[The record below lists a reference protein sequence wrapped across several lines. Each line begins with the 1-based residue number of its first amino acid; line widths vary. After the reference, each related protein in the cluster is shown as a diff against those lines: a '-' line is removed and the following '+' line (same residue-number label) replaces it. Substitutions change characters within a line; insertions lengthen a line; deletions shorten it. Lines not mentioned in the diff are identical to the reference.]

1 VRIYAHRG
9 ASGDF
14 PEGSK
19 AAYMAAI
26 KQGADGF
33 ECDVRLTKDKQI
45 ICYHDKDTK
54 RLANL
59 DLEIAKST
67 YSELKKSINPFR
79 LDELLELAILKK
91 KDLVIEFKH
100 PVPTRGAVEKQV
112 HKLLASKEDAIA
124 KSGIEI
130 FLISFSFLAT
140 LRNKRSLHESGYLMK
155 HKFLARFNPTQFT
168 LANIEIIKSDHSFVI
183 NEKKKG
189 KQVIAWTVNELS
201 DLKLCQDL
209 GLFAVITDYPARA
222 RKHLGYS

>member
-1 VRIYAHRG
+1 MRIYAHRG

-19 AAYMAAI
+19 DAYMAAI
-26 KQGADGF
+26 EQGADGF

-45 ICYHDKDTK
+45 ICYHDKDAK

-67 YSELKKSINPFR
+67 YSELKKSINPFK
-79 LDELLELAILKK
+79 LDELLELAILNK

-100 PVPTRGAVEKQV
+100 PVPTSGEVEKQV
-112 HKLLASKEDAIA
+112 HKLLASKRDAIA

-130 FLISFSFLAT
+130 FLISFSYLAT
-140 LRNKRSLHESGYLMK
+140 LRNKRSPHKSGYLIK
-155 HKFLARFNPTQFT
+155 HKFLASFNPTQFT
-168 LANIEIIKSDHSFVI
+168 LAHIEIIKSDHSFVI

>member
-1 VRIYAHRG
+1 MRIYAHRG

-19 AAYMAAI
+19 AAYMGAI
-26 KQGADGF
+26 EQGADGF

-45 ICYHDKDTK
+45 ICYHDKDAK

-79 LDELLELAILKK
+79 LDELLDLAISNR

-112 HKLLASKEDAIA
+112 HKLLASKRDEIA
-124 KSGIEI
+124 KSEIEI
-130 FLISFSFLAT
+130 LLISFSYLAT
-140 LRNKRSLHESGYLMK
+140 LRNKRSPHKSGYLMK

-168 LANIEIIKSDHSFVI
+168 LAHIEIIKSDHSFVI

-201 DLKLCQDL
+201 DIKLCQDL
-209 GLFAVITDYPARA
+209 ALYAVITDYPARA

>member
-1 VRIYAHRG
+1 MRIYAHRG

-19 AAYMAAI
+19 AAYLGAI
-26 KQGADGF
+26 EQGADGF

-54 RLANL
+54 RLSNL

-67 YSELKKSINPFR
+67 YNQLKESINPFR
-79 LDELLELAILKK
+79 LDELLDLAILNK

-100 PVPTRGAVEKQV
+100 PVPTRGEIEKQV
-112 HKLLASKEDAIA
+112 HKLLASKGDEIT

-130 FLISFSFLAT
+130 ILISFSYLAT
-140 LRNKRSLHESGYLMK
+140 LRNRKSAHSSGFLINRSA
-155 HKFLARFNPTQFT
+155 LARFNPTKFT
-168 LANIEIIKSDHSFVI
+168 VANIEIIKSDHSFVI
-183 NEKKKG
+183 NEKRKG
-189 KQVIAWTVNELS
+189 KQVITWTVNELS
-201 DLKLCQDL
+201 DLKLCQEL

-222 RKHLGYS
+222 LKK

>member
-1 VRIYAHRG
+1 MRIYAHRG

-19 AAYMAAI
+19 AAYLAAI
-26 KQGADGF
+26 EQGADGF

-45 ICYHDKDTK
+45 ICYHDSDAK

-67 YSELKKSINPFR
+67 YNQLKESISPYR
-79 LDELLELAILKK
+79 LDELLDLAILKK

-100 PVPTRGAVEKQV
+100 PVPTRGEIEKQV
-112 HKLLASKEDAIA
+112 HKLLASKRDAIA
-124 KSGIEI
+124 KSGIEV

-140 LRNKRSLHESGYLMK
+140 LRNKRSPHKSGYLMK

-168 LANIEIIKSDHSFVI
+168 VANIEIIKSDHSFVI

-209 GLFAVITDYPARA
+209 EAYAVITDYPARA

>member
-1 VRIYAHRG
+1 MRIYAHRG

-14 PEGSK
+14 LEGSK
-19 AAYMAAI
+19 AAYLGAI
-26 KQGADGF
+26 EQGADGF

-45 ICYHDKDTK
+45 ICYHDKDAK

-67 YSELKKSINPFR
+67 YNQLKESINPFR
-79 LDELLELAILKK
+79 LDELLDLAILNK

-100 PVPTRGAVEKQV
+100 PVPTRGEIEKQV
-112 HKLLASKEDAIA
+112 HNLLASKRDEIT

-130 FLISFSFLAT
+130 LLISFSFFSS
-140 LRNKRSLHESGYLMK
+140 LRNKKSAYSSGYLINRK
-155 HKFLARFNPTQFT
+155 VLARFNPTQFT
-168 LANIEIIKSDHSFVI
+168 LAHIEIIKSDPSFVKI
-183 NEKKKG
+183 EKSKG

-201 DLKLCQDL
+201 DLNLCQEL

-222 RKHLGYS
+222 GKHLGYP

>member
-1 VRIYAHRG
+1 MRIYAHRG

-19 AAYMAAI
+19 AAYLAAI
-26 KQGADGF
+26 EQGADGF

-59 DLEIAKST
+59 DIEIAKST
-67 YSELKKSINPFR
+67 YSELKESVSPFR
-79 LDELLELAILKK
+79 LDELLDLAILNK

-100 PVPTRGAVEKQV
+100 PVPTRGEVEKQV
-112 HKLLASKEDAIA
+112 HKLLASKKDEIA
-124 KSGIEI
+124 KSKIEI
-130 FLISFSFLAT
+130 FLISFSYLAT
-140 LRNKRSLHESGYLMK
+140 LRNKKSSYKSGYLMK

-168 LANIEIIKSDHSFVI
+168 VANIEIIKSDHSFVI

-209 GLFAVITDYPARA
+209 ALYAVITDYPARA

>member
-26 KQGADGF
+26 EQGADGF

-79 LDELLELAILKK
+79 LDELLDLAISSK

-100 PVPTRGAVEKQV
+100 PVPTRGEVEKQV
-112 HKLLASKEDAIA
+112 HKLLASKRDAIA

-140 LRNKRSLHESGYLMK
+140 LRNKRSLHKSGYLMK

-168 LANIEIIKSDHSFVI
+168 LAHIEIIKSDHLFVI

-222 RKHLGYS
+222 RRHLGYS

>member
-1 VRIYAHRG
+1 MRIYAHRG

-19 AAYMAAI
+19 AAYLGAI
-26 KQGADGF
+26 EQGADGF

-67 YSELKKSINPFR
+67 YSQLKKSINPFR
-79 LDELLELAILKK
+79 LDELLDLAILNK

-100 PVPTRGAVEKQV
+100 PVPTRGEIEKQV
-112 HKLLASKEDAIA
+112 HNLLASKRDEVT

-130 FLISFSFLAT
+130 LLISFSFLAT
-140 LRNKRSLHESGYLMK
+140 LRNKKSTYSSGFLINRK
-155 HKFLARFNPTQFT
+155 VLARFNRTKFT
-168 LANIEIIKSDHSFVI
+168 VANIEIIKSDQSFVI
-183 NEKKKG
+183 NEKEKG

-201 DLKLCQDL
+201 DLKLCQEL
-209 GLFAVITDYPARA
+209 GLYAVITDYPARA
-222 RKHLGYS
+222 RKHLGYP

>member
-1 VRIYAHRG
+1 MRIYAHRG

-19 AAYMAAI
+19 AAYLGAI
-26 KQGADGF
+26 EQGADGF

-45 ICYHDKDTK
+45 ICYHDKDAK

-59 DLEIAKST
+59 DIEIAKST

-79 LDELLELAILKK
+79 LDELLELAILNK

-100 PVPTRGAVEKQV
+100 PVPTRGEVEKQV
-112 HKLLASKEDAIA
+112 HKLLANKKDAIA

-130 FLISFSFLAT
+130 YLISFSFLAT
-140 LRNKRSLHESGYLMK
+140 LRNKRSTHKSGYLMK

-168 LANIEIIKSDHSFVI
+168 LAHIEIIKSDHSFVI
-183 NEKKKG
+183 NEQKKG
-189 KQVIAWTVNELS
+189 RQVIAWTVNELS

-209 GLFAVITDYPARA
+209 EVYAVITDYPARA

>member
-1 VRIYAHRG
+1 MRIYAHRG

-14 PEGSK
+14 PEGSM
-19 AAYMAAI
+19 AAYLGAVE
-26 KQGADGF
+26 QGADGF

-45 ICYHDKDTK
+45 ICYHDKDAK
-54 RLANL
+54 RLENL

-67 YSELKKSINPFR
+67 YSELEKSINPFR
-79 LDELLELAILKK
+79 LDELVELAILSE
-91 KDLVIEFKH
+91 KDLVVEFKH
-100 PVPTRGAVEKQV
+100 PVPTRGEVEKGV
-112 HKLLASKEDAIA
+112 HKLLASKRDAIA

-130 FLISFSFLAT
+130 FLISFSYLAT
-140 LRNKRSLHESGYLMK
+140 LRNKRSLHKSGYLMK

-168 LANIEIIKSDHSFVI
+168 LAHIEIIKSDHSFVI

>member
-1 VRIYAHRG
+1 MRIYAHRG

-19 AAYMAAI
+19 AAYMGAI
-26 KQGADGF
+26 EQGADGF

-45 ICYHDKDTK
+45 ICYHDKDAK

-59 DLEIAKST
+59 DIEIAKST

-79 LDELLELAILKK
+79 LDELLELAILNK

-100 PVPTRGAVEKQV
+100 PVPTSGEVEKQV
-112 HKLLASKEDAIA
+112 HKLLASKRDAIA

-130 FLISFSFLAT
+130 FLISFSYLAT
-140 LRNKRSLHESGYLMK
+140 LRNKKSPYKSGYLMK
-155 HKFLARFNPTQFT
+155 NKFLARFNPTQFT
-168 LANIEIIKSDHSFVI
+168 LAHIEIIKSDHSFVK

-189 KQVIAWTVNELS
+189 RQVIAWTVNELS

-209 GLFAVITDYPARA
+209 EVYAVITDYPARA

>member
-1 VRIYAHRG
+1 MRIYAHRG

-19 AAYMAAI
+19 QAYLAAI
-26 KQGADGF
+26 EQGADGF

-45 ICYHDKDTK
+45 ICYHDKDAK

-59 DLEIAKST
+59 DIEIAKST

-79 LDELLELAILKK
+79 LDELLELAILNK

-112 HKLLASKEDAIA
+112 HKLLASKKDEIA
-124 KSGIEI
+124 KSKVEI
-130 FLISFSFLAT
+130 LLISFSFLAT
-140 LRNKRSLHESGYLMK
+140 LRNKRSPHENGYLMK

-168 LANIEIIKSDHSFVI
+168 LAHIEIIKSDHSFVI

-209 GLFAVITDYPARA
+209 ALYAVITDYPARA

>member
-1 VRIYAHRG
+1 MRIYAHRG

-19 AAYMAAI
+19 AAYLGAVE
-26 KQGADGF
+26 QGADGF

-67 YSELKKSINPFR
+67 YSELKKSINPFK
-79 LDELLELAILKK
+79 LDELLDLAILNK
-91 KDLVIEFKH
+91 KDLIIEFKH
-100 PVPTRGAVEKQV
+100 PVPTRGEVEKQA
-112 HKLLASKEDAIA
+112 HKLLASKRDEIA
-124 KSGIEI
+124 QSGIEI

-140 LRNKRSLHESGYLMK
+140 LRNKKSPNKSGYLIK
-155 HKFLARFNPTQFT
+155 NKFLARFNPTQFT
-168 LANIEIIKSDHSFVI
+168 VANIEIIKSDHSFVI
-183 NEKKKG
+183 NEKKKD

-201 DLKLCQDL
+201 DIKLCQDL
-209 GLFAVITDYPARA
+209 GAYAVITDYPARMQ
-222 RKHLGYS
+222 L